1 MRETRFGRQAVP
13 LVTQQGGGLDASI
26 AAISPAF
33 VTQAGKCAARVLVR
47 NTSVGVVVFLAIDVE
62 SLMTLPEGP
71 SGAVFELPPGM
82 SETFVLAPGQKL
94 FSGAQAPNGIIT
106 FASSD
111 VIDLDAGDERRYS
124 P

>member
-13 LVTQQGGGLDASI
+13 VVTLTGGGLDAGI
-26 AAISPAF
+26 VAISPAF
-33 VTQAGKCAARVLVR
+33 VVQAGKCPARVLVR
-47 NTSVGVVVFLAIDVE
+47 NTSVGVVVFLALSVE
-62 SLMTLPEGP
+62 SLMTLSEGP
-71 SGAVFELPPGM
+71 GGDLFELPPGF

-106 FASSD
+106 FATSDALSSD
-111 VIDLDAGDERRYS
+111 VGDERRFS